1 MLDRLDQIFLEI
13 ENVLGNDRISDEIRI
28 DYASAIFR
36 SNEQCLS
43 DAKILYNVV
52 GDMVHELL
60 NNYISDFR
68 LYIPL
73 LLRIYRG
80 FTDSTNVC
88 YLGYTPGR
96 KNEIEDRSIKPMLS
110 LKASVDN
117 DIFSW
122 GAGQIYEFD
131 RFVNFP
137 GDDKSDSALT
147 LVMEGAKNICKGN
160 IDCNNTLII
169 PLYSKSAYGP
179 DQELYGFIAIT
190 NNERSYTEYD
200 INIADKITSYFAPHL
215 RNFEILRKDQ
225 LTHFYNQRQKEDLF
239 TTEIKKAMQ
248 NNYCIG
254 LILLDLDDFKAF
266 NDTNGHLNGDSLLS
280 QFGKLILSNIRP
292 YDRAIRVGGEEFLI
306 IAPKVGSESLQSFAE
321 RLRFIIEKQVF
332 RDRFGEPAYR
342 GISASFGVLLLDDI
356 ERKVANTEYYFDMA
370 DKNLYAAKRKGKN
383 RIEYSKC

>member
-1 MLDRLDQIFLEI
+1 MLDRLDHIFLEI
-13 ENVLGNDRISDEIRI
+13 ENVLGNDRISDEMRI

-43 DAKILYNVV
+43 DAKILYHVV
-52 GDMVHELL
+52 GDIVHELL

-68 LYIPL
+68 LYLPL
-73 LLRIYRG
+73 ILRIYSG
-80 FTDSTNVC
+80 FTESENVC

-96 KNEIEDRSIKPMLS
+96 ENEIEDKSIKPMLS

-131 RFVNFP
+131 RFIDLSS
-137 GDDKSDSALT
+137 DDKSDPVST
-147 LVMEGAKNICKGN
+147 LVMDGARHICRGD
-160 IDCNNTLII
+160 IDCDNTLMI
-169 PLYSKSAYGP
+169 PLYSKSANGP
-179 DQELYGFIAIT
+179 KRDPYGFIALT

-200 INIADKITSYFAPHL
+200 INIADKITSHFSSHL

-248 NNYCIG
+248 NNYCVG
-254 LILLDLDDFKAF
+254 LMLLDIDDFKAF
-266 NDTNGHLNGDSLLS
+266 NDNYGHLNGDSLLS
-280 QFGKLILSNIRP
+280 QFGNLILNNIRP

-306 IAPKVGSESLQSFAE
+306 IAPKVGRESLQSFAE
-321 RLRFIIEKQVF
+321 RLRFLIEKQVF
-332 RDRFGEPAYR
+332 GDRFGEPAYR
-342 GISASFGVLLLDDI
+342 GITASFGVLLLDDI
-356 ERKVANTEYYFDMA
+356 EHKVANTEYYFDLA
-370 DKNLYAAKRKGKN
+370 DKNLYEAKRKGKN
-383 RIEYSKC
+383 RVEYSKC